1 MTQEP
6 IFVQL
11 TSDLKVQRRV
21 TDFVMQIMTQ
31 PYLLLTESLELM
43 MCTDFG
49 VEMVADHLITKI
61 KNDGKLIYDSET
73 KQVYRDAQAMADT
86 MLNLGELKL
95 RL

>member
-86 MLNLGELKL
+86 MLKLGELKL